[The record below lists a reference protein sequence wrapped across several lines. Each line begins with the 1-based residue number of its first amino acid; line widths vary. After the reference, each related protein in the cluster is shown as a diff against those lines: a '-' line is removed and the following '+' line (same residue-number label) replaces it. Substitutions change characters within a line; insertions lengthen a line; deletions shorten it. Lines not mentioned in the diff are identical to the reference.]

1 MAKQFLIIGAGRFG
15 TSVAKTLYGLGHDV
29 MVVDIDEELIQKIS
43 GDVTNA
49 VQADV
54 SSEKALQALAISNY
68 DAVVLAI
75 SSDMHS
81 SIMAAIL
88 LFEMGARN
96 VVAKAQTELHGR
108 VLKKLGVNRIVYPE
122 QDMGKKLAHSI
133 LAPSIVDLFELSD
146 EYSVVEV
153 NASEEM
159 SGKSLGAL
167 DLRARHGVS
176 VIATRSSN
184 GGKINISPAAEDVI
198 ELNDLV
204 IALGNNKDLKGLGWI

>member
-15 TSVAKTLYGLGHDV
+15 ASVAKTLYGLGHDV
-29 MVVDIDEELIQKIS
+29 MVVDIDEEIIQNIS
-43 GDVTNA
+43 GDVTSA
-49 VQADV
+49 VQADAA
-54 SSEKALQALAISNY
+54 SEKALHSLAIGNY

-88 LFEMGARN
+88 LIEMGARY
-96 VVAKAQTELHGR
+96 VVAKAQTDLHGR
-108 VLKKLGVNRIVYPE
+108 VLKKLGVNRVVYPE
-122 QDMGKKLAHSI
+122 QDMGNKLAHSI

-146 EYSVVEV
+146 AYSVVEV

-159 SGKSLGAL
+159 SGKTLGAL

-176 VIATRSSN
+176 VIAIRSSN
-184 GGKINISPAAEDVI
+184 GGEINISPAAEDLI
-198 ELNDLV
+198 EPDDLV
-204 IALGNNKDLKGLGWI
+204 IAIGNNKDLKGLGWI